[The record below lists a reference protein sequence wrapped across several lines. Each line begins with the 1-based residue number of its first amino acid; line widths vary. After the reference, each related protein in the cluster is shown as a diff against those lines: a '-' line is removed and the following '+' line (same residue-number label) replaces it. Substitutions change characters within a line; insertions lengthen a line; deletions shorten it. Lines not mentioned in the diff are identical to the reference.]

1 MADNDRSRE
10 HNQIKR
16 KSIPTISIVPD
27 ALKYLDENNEKFEKI
42 RKKIKYIEKM
52 PQNIDTT
59 DETSHIDTDHI
70 VYRFYDNDKNILFK
84 SRIEYIGKYY
94 IDQNIWIWAWALPNL
109 NKSGS
114 TIIRNVFMYGTDINV
129 TRDDIPNPEN
139 LLLRTELITSR
150 SIITDH
156 IQIEMHCAIA
166 SYLAKKPMIL
176 PFYDLDAN
184 ERRGQLYTYRDDKR
198 LENPESDNIMSH
210 FVYYM
215 YILDPPVI

>member
-16 KSIPTISIVPD
+16 KSNPTISIVPD

-42 RKKIKYIEKM
+42 RKKI
-52 PQNIDTT
+52 N
-59 DETSHIDTDHI
+59 I